1 MYAALKASL
10 FIQNVK
16 LEGHHKK
23 NHFVF
28 YTARH
33 RIFKYIVF
41 NYKILLLILN
51 KKLMHIYSSDNHLPE
66 FWRLCQIFI
75 ETCDIYVII
84 MCIFACETNT

>member
-1 MYAALKASL
+1 RKTAKNVMYTALKASL

-41 NYKILLLILN
+41 NYTACFTRSLN
-51 KKLMHIYSSDNHLPE
+51 T
-66 FWRLCQIFI
+66 RQ
-75 ETCDIYVII
+75 V
-84 MCIFACETNT
+84 